1 LEKKYKFKLL
11 IISLFISFLFSFN
24 NITQNNNNLRDPN
37 LVVSAAST
45 NTLVVG
51 TMYGPV
57 DLDPIVAW
65 DSASIDVIDQVVE
78 GLFAYDLGDPSLA
91 LIPRLASAMGTWNLD
106 ADEYTVPLRTGVK
119 FHDGTNFNAAAVV
132 THWDRMEWAL
142 NTTGSNSVGVTQ
154 VAELYEFPDGTPIVD
169 HVTDNGD
176 DSVTFFLN
184 GPYVPFVAL
193 LCFSASYILSPTAT
207 PADDYIVTATGDI
220 VGTGPFKYIS
230 YEAGV
235 EVLFDTFD
243 DYWGGR
249 AILDHIVLSE
259 IVDANARNA
268 ALLSGDI
275 DLLLDPMDAML
286 QVYNFTTGITLEQGP
301 QQTVTQ
307 YLGMNNNHINRTF
320 REAISYAID
329 YDYILDELRGGN
341 AKRMKSPI
349 PMGILYADDTNN
361 VAILNLT
368 HARMLMQSM
377 GWGLGYNVSAD
388 SEWEAV
394 TFKTFNYTYNI
405 GNDFRENMLVLLQDN
420 LGKIGIAVT
429 DAGGT
434 WGDFIYSLYE
444 IGGRTRDHLELYF
457 IGWGPDYN
465 DPSNFINPL
474 FTNRSIASN
483 GADYNG
489 YLAAIEDGRDPFDQN
504 DNVQLLMEAAM
515 SETNAVTRE
524 ALYARIQEL
533 LTTRDFP
540 WAFCYVSK
548 SFRAYVDSMT
558 GYDLN
563 PMGREWWYPISF
575 ASIADSL
582 SITTPDSSSSW
593 KIDTIHS
600 ITWTSTGSIANV
612 MIDLYWKGTFNTT
625 ISASIPNNG
634 SYSWTIPSGL
644 DDSTLYYIKISDVSN
659 PSTYDYSDYFEIYTL
674 FPSADPITVTNP
686 SGIVAWEIGSIH
698 SITWT
703 STSSIVNVKI
713 ELYISGILDSV
724 LTSGT
729 PNDGEISWTIPSG
742 LVISTQYQIKIT
754 DVSNS
759 STYDFS
765 DYFGII
771 NPATTL
777 VEEIPGYNIYLLY
790 MMIGII
796 SVVLIKKKY
805 KHLKK

>member
-1 LEKKYKFKLL
+1 M
-11 IISLFISFLFSFN
+11 
-24 NITQNNNNLRDPN
+24 
-37 LVVSAAST
+37 VASAAST

-51 TMYGPV
+51 TMYGPI
-57 DLDPIVAW
+57 DLDPIYAW

-78 GLFAYDLGDPSLA
+78 GLYAYDLGDPSLA
-91 LIPRLASAMGTWNLD
+91 LIPRLASAMGTWNVG
-106 ADEYTVPLRTGVK
+106 ATEYTVPLRTGVK
-119 FHDGTNFNAAAVV
+119 FHDGTDFNAYAVV
-132 THWDRMEWAL
+132 AHWDRIEWAL
-142 NTTGSNSVGVTQ
+142 NTTGSNTVVVTQ
-154 VAELYEFPDGTPIVD
+154 VAELYKFPDGTPIVD

-176 DSVTFFLN
+176 NTVTFFLN
-184 GPYVPFVAL
+184 GPYIPFVAL
-193 LCFSASYILSPTAT
+193 LCFSASYIQSPT
-207 PADDYIVTATGDI
+207 YITSLSNTYIDTSTEII

-235 EVLFDTFD
+235 EVLFDAFD

-249 AILDHIVLSE
+249 ATLDHIVLSE
-259 IVDANARNA
+259 IIDANARNA

-275 DLLLDPMDAML
+275 DLLLVPMNAML

-301 QQTVTQ
+301 LGTVTQ
-307 YLGMNNNHINRTF
+307 YLGMNNNLINRTW

-329 YDYILDELRGGN
+329 YEYILDELRLGN
-341 AKRMKSPI
+341 AERMKSPI
-349 PMGILYADDTNN
+349 PQGIMYADDTNA
-361 VAILNLT
+361 VATLDLV
-368 HARMLMQSM
+368 HARTIMQSM
-377 GWGLGYNVSAD
+377 GFGVGFNINNDA
-388 SEWEAV
+388 EWEAAS
-394 TFKTFNYTYNI
+394 FKTYNYTYNI
-405 GNDFRENMLVLLQDN
+405 GNSFREDMLVLLQDN
-420 LGKIGIAVT
+420 LAKIGITIT

-434 WGDFIYSLYE
+434 WPAFVDRLNDVPAGARNE
-444 IGGRTRDHLELYF
+444 LELFF
-457 IGWGPDYN
+457 IGWGPNYN

-474 FTNRSIASN
+474 FTNRSVASN
-483 GADYNG
+483 AADYNG
-489 YLAAIEDGRDPFDQN
+489 YLAAIEDGRDPFALN
-504 DNVQLLMEAAM
+504 DNVQLLMEAAI
-515 SETNAVTRE
+515 SETNAVTR
-524 ALYARIQEL
+524 AGYYGRIQEL

-548 SFRAYVDSMT
+548 SFRAYVDGMT

-575 ASIADSL
+575 TSIADSL

-625 ISASIPNNG
+625 ISASTPNNG

-659 PSTYDYSDYFEIYTL
+659 PSTYDYSDYFEIYIL
-674 FPSADPITVTNP
+674 LPSAGSITVTNP
-686 SGIVAWEIGSIH
+686 SGIAVWEIGTIH

-703 STSSIVNVKI
+703 ATSSIVNVKI

-742 LVISTQYQIKIT
+742 LTNSTQYQIKIL
-754 DVSNS
+754 DVSNP
-759 STYDFS
+759 STYDYS
-765 DYFGII
+765 DYFGIY
-771 NPATTL
+771 NPNPSIT
-777 VEEIPGYNIYLLY
+777 EEIPGYNLYFLY
-790 MMIGII
+790 MIIGII
-796 SVVLIKKKY
+796 SVLLIKKKY